1 MEIVSKKTRIF
12 KPNENIYYFLDNYLP
27 QLSEK
32 NIVIITSKIIALA
45 EGRLVNKKNE
55 KFKNELIAEES
66 DFVWPTK
73 YVQLTIKNGQ
83 IMANAGIDESN
94 GNKKLILLPK
104 DSYQSA
110 ANIRKYL
117 MKKFKLKN
125 LGIIIT
131 DSHCLPLRSGT
142 VGMALGYAGFCGLKD
157 YTSKPDIFGRRF
169 KYAKANMADSL
180 AAAAVLCMGEGNEQ
194 RPLAFIYDAPVKFCS
209 KSNKDELKIDI
220 KDDIFNPLFKNL
232 I

>member
-1 MEIVSKKTRIF
+1 MEIVSKKTGIF
-12 KPNENIYYFLDNYLP
+12 KPHENIYRFLENYLP
-27 QLSEK
+27 HLSEK
-32 NIVIITSKIIALA
+32 NIIVITSKIIALS

-55 KFKNELIAEES
+55 KFKNELITKES

-73 YVQLTIKNGQ
+73 HVRLTIKNGQ

-94 GNKKLILLPK
+94 GNKKLILLPE

-117 MKKFKLKN
+117 IKKFQLKN

-142 VGMALGYAGFCGLKD
+142 VGMALGYAGFRGLKD
-157 YTSKPDIFGRRF
+157 YTAKKDIFGRRF
-169 KYAKANMADSL
+169 KYAKANIADSL
-180 AAAAVLCMGEGNEQ
+180 AAAAVLCMGEGNEKL
-194 RPLAFIYDAPVKFCS
+194 PLALIYNAPVKFRD
-209 KSNKDELKIDI
+209 KLNKNELKIDL